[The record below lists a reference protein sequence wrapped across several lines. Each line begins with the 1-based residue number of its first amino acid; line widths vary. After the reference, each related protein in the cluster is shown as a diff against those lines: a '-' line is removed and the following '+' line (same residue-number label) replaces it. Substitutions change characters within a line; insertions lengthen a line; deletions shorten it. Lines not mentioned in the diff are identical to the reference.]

1 MKGRAHQIFREFQLH
16 AANAVGPFG
25 VSRVIL
31 LARIVPESLTPDVDD
46 PELEER
52 LERAI
57 QTVQAK
63 AS

>member
-31 LARIVPESLTPDVDD
+31 LARVVPESLTPDVDD

-52 LERAI
+52 LEKAI
-57 QTVQAK
+57 RTVQAK